1 MDNVSHPSNNCG
13 QMLSSSDF
21 TSGTGCF
28 KELTSVNS
36 KVQSNLSKADTL
48 GAAKEWCPKCR
59 VMWLDH
65 DVMSAY
71 RRCLPTRCIDLREVF
86 VSEGSTVL
94 ANIATISIN
103 IHLLDRI
110 IYPLISKVQILNLAC
125 ELLLL
130 LHFHLWKLRLP
141 N

>member
-13 QMLSSSDF
+13 HTLSSSDF
-21 TSGTGCF
+21 TSGTFCF

-65 DVMSAY
+65 DVVSAY
-71 RRCLPTRCIDLREVF
+71 RRCLPIYGRCSLVK
-86 VSEGSTVL
+86 VQL
-94 ANIATISIN
+94 YWQNIATISIN

-110 IYPLISKVQILNLAC
+110 MYPLINKVQILNLAC

-130 LHFHLWKLRLP
+130 LLYFHLWKLRLP